1 MEPEP
6 GGEGRRTGNFFPG
19 CVVFTGG
26 GRPRRLWIQ
35 RVETGTAVARD
46 AGVARIRLIQSALL
60 FALWTPLAAG
70 AAGAGACAALPQGT
84 ALRVRLDHAVS
95 TATHRA
101 GDRFT
106 ATLAEPLRDGDRVV
120 VPKGAR
126 VTGRVRAASPSGRL
140 RGRAVLVLAPETLE
154 WNGRTAAVDARGW
167 TRTGSRH
174 RRRNL
179 AWIGGGSGAGAMIGA
194 LAAGGAGAA
203 IGAGAGAAAGL
214 AGAAVTGRQ
223 HVSAPAETLLTFRL
237 RAPLQICETTKDDRR

>member
-1 MEPEP
+1 MRGLLIP
-6 GGEGRRTGNFFPG
+6 GL
-19 CVVFTGG
+19 C
-26 GRPRRLWIQ
+26 LH
-35 RVETGTAVARD
+35 
-46 AGVARIRLIQSALL
+46 
-60 FALWTPLAAG
+60 LAAG
-70 AAGAGACAALPQGT
+70 AATGDACAVLPEGT
-84 ALRVRLDHAVS
+84 QLRVRLDHAVS

-167 TRTGSRH
+167 TRTSARH

-223 HVSAPAETLLTFRL
+223 HVRAPAETLLTFRL
-237 RAPLQICETTKDDRR
+237 RAPLQICEGMKNDRR